1 MYMESIILFRSGTS
15 KNYLLYIIYYLI
27 EFTKFRGLSI
37 IRMKWKTRIFIVFIY
52 ISKHLSSYIHKVK
65 VLLQSEVIKSTTT
78 PMD

>member
-78 PMD
+78 PKD